1 MEHSSNNAQSPAD
14 KSESIQV
21 PLASDQA
28 YINFQQFLTELSD
41 IERQT
46 KLEEKYLKDNF
57 RLKEIHSTLE
67 LNVVENIYNTIVQKN
82 RQMTDKRMK
91 KNWTDDETS
100 LLLWIVRVFSDRK
113 EQDPDK
119 FSEETWMEIAK
130 MIPFKAFENCKLRW
144 LYLKKNSVQCT
155 PWTEEEDQKLKEI
168 IQKKGINSNKWNEI
182 AKDLYN
188 SSASKTFRK
197 GKQCRE
203 RWNNHLDPDMKRGQ
217 WTDEEDLH
225 LLQLSF
231 ENGSKWSYIAK
242 ELKER
247 TENAV
252 KNRYKSLLRKEE
264 KENKAQSQQSLI
276 NLTQY
281 SHEVMSSS
289 SSTQIILTPTFAQS
303 MKSAN
308 ITSEQKKIFNII
320 IKLMN
325 KISFDCLNPQI
336 ASQNKQQ
343 EERIEEED
351 SEDECEDQNENDEQE
366 EEEDGESHSAK
377 SNLKNQNKKK
387 NTSQKQSLKDQ
398 KEEKILQQQRKSS
411 NDTEMQ
417 IETKNEN
424 TPTAANT
431 ECNTTELHLS
441 DNKVTTQS
449 TIFTPSSSPNRAF
462 SHTKNDDENN
472 ISKQQVYQASIFGQK
487 NEGESYVNQDEV
499 TTANNIGQV
508 KSKKSESKAKKPAK
522 QSRKKKQDVQSNGNE
537 ECKKGSVSTFS
548 DALMFQPI
556 SSISRSSSPS
566 LANNNGEVSC
576 KNAKKKKQQKLEK
589 NDAMSLTTASTATN
603 RDSTFNSKKLNSF
616 IQRNSIKSC
625 STPIGSNSGFNPY
638 YSSNAAPSP
647 STMLINQL
655 SSLNIHST
663 ENTPSSTN
671 TKRRNTY
678 STTDFQSA
686 AHLEKRRYLNK
697 LGDDESEN
705 SQEEERGQKTKKII
719 VLAGNG
725 NKIYGELG
733 QNIATIEESDETN
746 LKKMDIEQDSMSQN
760 QVIGLNLQQQCLLHS
775 SSSDENMINNE
786 NLNNIN
792 IIKKTSSSQSSS
804 NNLKFSGNNSAFKQ
818 FNSSPLQ
825 GSIFR
830 PQQIIQLNSQLS
842 PLSNSSFLQETINN
856 SPLNSEILIQKLSQ
870 SIEQSQQNIQNSKA
884 YNFSSIC
891 SPLAKQQQPNL
902 VGNIVPQLPPISK
915 PESFQNKGFQKN
927 KNFKQQPS
935 LFQPTNPQLI
945 LTKNQ
950 Q

>member
-1 MEHSSNNAQSPAD
+1 MEQSNNYAQSPAD
-14 KSESIQV
+14 KSESIQM
-21 PLASDQA
+21 PLASEQA
-28 YINFQQFLTELSD
+28 YINFQQFLTDLSD
-41 IERQT
+41 IERET

-67 LNVVENIYNTIVQKN
+67 LNVVENIYNTILQKN

-100 LLLWIVRVFSDRK
+100 LLLWIVRVISERK

-168 IQKKGINSNKWNEI
+168 IQKKGTNSNKWNEI

-225 LLQLSF
+225 LLQLSY

-242 ELKER
+242 QLKER

-264 KENKAQSQQSLI
+264 KENKVQSQQSLI
-276 NLTQY
+276 SLSQC
-281 SHEVMSSS
+281 SLEIISSS

-303 MKSAN
+303 MKSPP
-308 ITSEQKKIFNII
+308 TSPEQNKIFNII

-325 KISFDCLNPQI
+325 KISFDCMNPQS
-336 ASQNKQQ
+336 ASSQNRQQ
-343 EERIEEED
+343 DERIEEED
-351 SEDECEDQNENDEQE
+351 SEDECDDQNDNDEDQ
-366 EEEDGESHSAK
+366 DGESHSSK
-377 SNLKNQNKKK
+377 SNSKNQNKKK
-387 NTSQKQSLKDQ
+387 NTSQKQSLKEE

-472 ISKQQVYQASIFGQK
+472 INKQQVYHTSIFGQK
-487 NEGESYVNQDEV
+487 NDGESYVNQDDV
-499 TTANNIGQV
+499 TTANNICQN
-508 KSKKSESKAKKPAK
+508 KTKKAEQKTKKPVK
-522 QSRKKKQDVQSNGNE
+522 QSRKKKQDAESNGND

-556 SSISRSSSPS
+556 LSNSRSSSPS
-566 LANNNGEVSC
+566 LANNNNGEASC
-576 KNAKKKKQQKLEK
+576 KNAKKKRQQKLEK
-589 NDAMSLTTASTATN
+589 NDTLSLTTASTATN
-603 RDSTFNSKKLNSF
+603 RDSTFNSKKINSF

-647 STMLINQL
+647 STMLMNQL
-655 SSLNIHST
+655 SSFHIHST

-686 AHLEKRRYLNK
+686 AYLEKRRYVNK
-697 LGDDESEN
+697 LADDESEN
-705 SQEEERGQKTKKII
+705 SQEEERGQRTKKII

-725 NKIYGELG
+725 NKIYGEFS

-746 LKKMDIEQDSMSQN
+746 IKKMEIEQDSMSQN
-760 QVIGLNLQQQCLLHS
+760 QIIGLNLQQQNLLHS
-775 SSSDENMINNE
+775 SSSEENMVNNE

-792 IIKKTSSSQSSS
+792 IIKKTCSSQSNS

-818 FNSSPLQ
+818 FGSSPLQ
-825 GSIFR
+825 GSIFK
-830 PQQIIQLNSQLS
+830 PQQTIQLHSQLS
-842 PLSNSSFLQETINN
+842 PLSNSSIIQETMNN
-856 SPLNSEILIQKLSQ
+856 SPLNSELLIQKLSQ
-870 SIEQSQQNIQNSKA
+870 S
-884 YNFSSIC
+884 NFSSLC
-891 SPLAKQQQPNL
+891 SPQAKQQPNL
-902 VGNIVPQLPPISK
+902 VANLASQIPLTSK

-927 KNFKQQPS
+927 KNFKQPS
-935 LFQPTNPQLI
+935 LFQPTNPQMI
-945 LTKNQ
+945 LTNNQ

>member
-1 MEHSSNNAQSPAD
+1 MEQSNNYAQSPAD
-14 KSESIQV
+14 KSESIQL

-28 YINFQQFLTELSD
+28 YINFQQFLTDLSD
-41 IERQT
+41 IERET

-67 LNVVENIYNTIVQKN
+67 LNVVENIYYTIVQKN
-82 RQMTDKRMK
+82 RQMADKRMK

-100 LLLWIVRVFSDRK
+100 LLLWIVRVISDRT

-168 IQKKGINSNKWNEI
+168 IQKKGSNSNKWNEI
-182 AKDLYN
+182 AKDLY
-188 SSASKTFRK
+188 SSSVSKTFRK

-225 LLQLSF
+225 LLQLSY
-231 ENGSKWSYIAK
+231 ENGSKWSFIAK
-242 ELKER
+242 QLKER

-264 KENKAQSQQSLI
+264 KENKVQSSQSLI
-276 NLTQY
+276 SLSQCSN
-281 SHEVMSSS
+281 EVMASDLL
-289 SSTQIILTPTFAQS
+289 STQIILTPTFAQS
-303 MKSAN
+303 IISHPTSA
-308 ITSEQKKIFNII
+308 EQKKIFNII

-325 KISFDCLNPQI
+325 KISFDCLNPQSAI
-336 ASQNKQQ
+336 QNKQQ

-351 SEDECEDQNENDEQE
+351 FEDECDDQNENEEQE
-366 EEEDGESHSAK
+366 EEEGESHSAK
-377 SNLKNQNKKK
+377 SNFKNQNKKK
-387 NTSQKQSLKDQ
+387 NTSQKQSLKEQ

-462 SHTKNDDENN
+462 PHTKNDDENN
-472 ISKQQVYQASIFGQK
+472 ANKQQIYQTSIFGQK
-487 NEGESYVNQDEV
+487 NDGESYVNQDEV
-499 TTANNIGQV
+499 TTASNIGQT

-522 QSRKKKQDVQSNGNE
+522 QSRKKKQDTQSNENDD
-537 ECKKGSVSTFS
+537 CKKGSVSTFS

-566 LANNNGEVSC
+566 LANNNGEASS

-589 NDAMSLTTASTATN
+589 NDALSLTTASTATN
-603 RDSTFNSKKLNSF
+603 RESTYNSKKTNSF
-616 IQRNSIKSC
+616 AQRNSIKSC

-638 YSSNAAPSP
+638 YTANTAPSP
-647 STMLINQL
+647 STMLINQF
-655 SSLNIHST
+655 SSLRIHST

-686 AHLEKRRYLNK
+686 AHLEKKRYL
-697 LGDDESEN
+697 GESEN
-705 SQEEERGQKTKKII
+705 SQEEERGQRTKKII
-719 VLAGNG
+719 VLARNG

-733 QNIATIEESDETN
+733 QNISTIQESDEIN
-746 LKKMDIEQDSMSQN
+746 LKKMEIEQDSMIQN
-760 QVIGLNLQQQCLLHS
+760 NQIIGLNFQQQNLLNQS
-775 SSSDENMINNE
+775 SSEENMVNNE
-786 NLNNIN
+786 NVNDFN

-818 FNSSPLQ
+818 FSSSPLQ
-825 GSIFR
+825 GPIFKQQQNLN
-830 PQQIIQLNSQLS
+830 PQFS
-842 PLSNSSFLQETINN
+842 PLSSSSLIQEPINN
-856 SPLNSEILIQKLSQ
+856 SPLNSEFLLKTLSQ
-870 SIEQSQQNIQNSKA
+870 SMENSQQNLQSNIFQNL
-884 YNFSSIC
+884 SSIY
-891 SPLAKQQQPNL
+891 SPLAKQQPSL
-902 VGNIVPQLPPISK
+902 VGNLSSQLPPISK
-915 PESFQNKGFQKN
+915 PEPFQNKGFQKN
-927 KNFKQQPS
+927 KNFKQPS

-945 LTKNQ
+945 LTNSQ